1 MTNLSATDLKFIH
14 LGIIGNGKFDEN
26 DIAKSEL
33 SKLGVGRVLDQ
44 LASLKERNLLRIND
58 DGTFSITEKARTI
71 LWDSKTPLEIKILR
85 ALAISPQ
92 MAKNI
97 VSILQISEKDI
108 QNMIEKLQKNH
119 LLLMSTIK
127 NEIGIVKS
135 YEILP
140 EGLEYLEK
148 AKSGEIK
155 ELFALNPQRE
165 NIKII
170 QNVIEEIKKLNEISS
185 DIKDRIIYDL
195 KQVEKN
201 LEDGSF

>member
-1 MTNLSATDLKFIH
+1 MSSN
-14 LGIIGNGKFDEN
+14 
-26 DIAKSEL
+26 IA
-33 SKLGVGRVLDQ
+33 
-44 LASLKERNLLRIND
+44 
-58 DGTFSITEKARTI
+58 
-71 LWDSKTPLEIKILR
+71 
-85 ALAISPQ
+85 
-92 MAKNI
+92 
-97 VSILQISEKDI
+97 
-108 QNMIEKLQKNH
+108 
-119 LLLMSTIK
+119 
-127 NEIGIVKS
+127 VKS